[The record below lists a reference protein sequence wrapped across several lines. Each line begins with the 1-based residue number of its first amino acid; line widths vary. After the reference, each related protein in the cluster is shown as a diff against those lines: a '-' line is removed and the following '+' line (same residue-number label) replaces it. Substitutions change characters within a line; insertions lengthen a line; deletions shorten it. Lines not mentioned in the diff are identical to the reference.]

1 MSLTRGEP
9 DEGESAQVETFLRSN
24 PGWLALRP
32 ELYGILI
39 PPERVHGEHL
49 ADHMTAMIRR
59 ERARA
64 AEMAERANGVLAAGR
79 AVAGLAARVQEA
91 VLALLRCADPL
102 DCICQEMPG
111 ILAIDAIHLCAEWP
125 LTGAQPVPAGTVE
138 GLLNGRHVL
147 RREVATE
154 ARLLHAEAAGLGDHD
169 VLVRVPGE
177 GSPALLA
184 LIARDGHAIDSPQ
197 GTAPLVFLGRAVA
210 ARLGRG

>member
-1 MSLTRGEP
+1 
-9 DEGESAQVETFLRSN
+9 
-24 PGWLALRP
+24 
-32 ELYGILI
+32 
-39 PPERVHGEHL
+39 
-49 ADHMTAMIRR
+49 MTAMIRR

-64 AEMAERANGVLAAGR
+64 AEMAERASGVLAAGR
-79 AVAGLAARVQEA
+79 AAAGLAARVQEA
-91 VLALLRCADPL
+91 VVALLRCADPV

-111 ILAIDAIHLCAEWP
+111 ILAVDAIHLCTEWP
-125 LTGAQPVPAGTVE
+125 LAGAQPVPSGTVE

-147 RREVATE
+147 FRQAATD

-184 LIARDGHAIDSPQ
+184 LIARDSHAIDPSQ
-197 GTAPLVFLGRAVA
+197 GAAPLVFLGRAAA